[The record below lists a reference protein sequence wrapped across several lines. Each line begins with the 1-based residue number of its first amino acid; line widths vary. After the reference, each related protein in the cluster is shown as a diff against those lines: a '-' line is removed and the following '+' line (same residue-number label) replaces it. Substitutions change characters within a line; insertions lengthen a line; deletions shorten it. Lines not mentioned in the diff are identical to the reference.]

1 MLKSRGGFTLI
12 EVLVALTITA
22 IIGAAVTGVFITQSR
37 FFDHQEKTDFAR
49 GVSRGAMN
57 IIVSELRMVERG
69 GGVVS
74 AAPKKIV
81 VRAPYRMAVTCGI
94 AGVRLAVSRVPS
106 DTSIT
111 NNSRIA
117 GYAYRNSDTGAYT
130 YVPTTTNPNS
140 QQVSN
145 CTSGS
150 PVVTVIPTDSGG
162 GVIGLMPAV
171 ALPRGTPVLLYQ
183 EITYEFAASTS
194 VQGRTALWRQVTGE
208 ARAELVAPFDT
219 TARFR
224 FYVNDAATAV
234 DNAPTTMSDLT
245 GFQLV
250 LDGMS
255 ERPNRDGS
263 VRRVPLETAVFFRNR

>member
-1 MLKSRGGFTLI
+1 MLKARDGFTLI
-12 EVLVALTITA
+12 EVVVAMTITA

-57 IIVSELRMVERG
+57 IIVSELRMIERG

-81 VRAPYRMAVTCGI
+81 VRAPYALGVTCGT
-94 AGVRLAVSRVPS
+94 ASSRLVVSRVPS

-111 NNSRIA
+111 NGARIA
-117 GYAYRNSDTGAYT
+117 GYAYRIPDTGAYT
-130 YVPTTTNPNS
+130 YVETTTTPNS
-140 QQVSN
+140 PLESN
-145 CTSGS
+145 CTAGS
-150 PVVTVIPTDSGG
+150 PVVRVIPADSGG
-162 GVIGLMPAV
+162 GVIGLAPSEE
-171 ALPRGTPVLLYQ
+171 LPRGTPVLMYQ
-183 EITYEFAASTS
+183 EITYEFAPSTS

-208 ARAELVAPFDT
+208 SAAELVAPFDT

-224 FYVNDAATAV
+224 FFVNDAATAV
-234 DNAPTTMSDLT
+234 DNAPTTMSDMT
-245 GFQLV
+245 GIQLV

-255 ERPNRDGS
+255 ERPNKDGS
-263 VRRVPLETAVFFRNR
+263 VRRVPLETSVFFRNR

>member
-1 MLKSRGGFTLI
+1 MLKPRDGFTLI
-12 EVLVALTITA
+12 EVLVAMTITA

-57 IIVSELRMVERG
+57 IIVSELRMAERG

-81 VRAPYRMAVTCGI
+81 VRAPYAMGVTCG
-94 AGVRLAVSRVPS
+94 VVTPRLVVSLVPS
-106 DTSIT
+106 DPVIT
-111 NNSRIA
+111 GGAHIA
-117 GYAYRNSDTGAYT
+117 GYAYRDAASGGYT
-130 YVPTTTNPNS
+130 YVETTTAPDPRS
-140 QQVSN
+140 EAN

-150 PVVTVIPTDSGG
+150 PQIGVIPGG
-162 GVIGLMPAV
+162 GVIGLMPSV
-171 ALPRGTPVLLYQ
+171 SLPSPRGTPVLLYQ
-183 EITYEFAASTS
+183 QITYEFAPSTS
-194 VQGRTALWRQVTGE
+194 VPGRTALWRQVTGE
-208 ARAELVAPFDT
+208 TNPAELVAPFDT

-224 FYVNDAATAV
+224 FFVNDAATAV

-245 GFQLV
+245 GIQLV

-255 ERPNRDGS
+255 ERPNKDGS
-263 VRRVPLETAVFFRNR
+263 VRRVPLETSVFFRNR